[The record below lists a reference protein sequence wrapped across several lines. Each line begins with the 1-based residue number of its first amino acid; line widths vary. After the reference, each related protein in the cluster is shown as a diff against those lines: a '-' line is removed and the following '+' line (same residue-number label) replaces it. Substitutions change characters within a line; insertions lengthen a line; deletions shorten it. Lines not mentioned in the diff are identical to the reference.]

1 LRIPNHR
8 KFATFRRLQNLKQQR
23 VVMLEQR
30 FTVEE
35 HRSHIAV
42 AVFYATSVLV
52 TSLGLAILITG
63 ASVAYAISQSF
74 R

>member
-1 LRIPNHR
+1 M
-8 KFATFRRLQNLKQQR
+8 QNQMVCG

-30 FTVEE
+30 FIAEQ
-35 HRSHIAV
+35 HRSLIAV
-42 AVFYATSVLV
+42 AVFYATSALV

-63 ASVAYAISQSF
+63 ASVAYAISQSL

>member
-1 LRIPNHR
+1 
-8 KFATFRRLQNLKQQR
+8 
-23 VVMLEQR
+23 MLEQR